1 MLQNITKKLG
11 SLTKKITI
19 ILLTFTVAAFFCP
32 AVNVLEVCN
41 RKNTLQHYYSKQ
53 ALRKG
58 FVISYTHSVN
68 KGRVHDYYKVTNK
81 NERNA
86 KGNDLELYKTEFVS
100 YGAGIP
106 EPEEITGAIFSV
118 DGNTYTI
125 SNINRK
131 MKQLVM
137 AVGLIANHTISFG
150 NSEEIKLT
158 DYFPAQTSI
167 IIKIKKI
174 SLASF
179 LFGKKIGVKSE
190 R

>member
-81 NERNA
+81 
-86 KGNDLELYKTEFVS
+86 NDLELYKTEFVS

-174 SLASF
+174 SLASL